1 MRVLGPDLDLGG
13 DAAADVAVRGAGRE
27 AALTGR

>member
-1 MRVLGPDLDLGG
+1 MRALGPDLDLGG
-13 DAAADVAVRGAGRE
+13 GTPADVAVRGAGRE